1 MNMLLFADQLS
12 NFKNSVALPS
22 RTFNRIIKLSHHK
35 EGVLWSMS
43 TGSNSTSFV
52 NFNHY
57 LKVVETASITRFFE
71 CQMRNIQW
79 NGMSSRSFYQ
89 PNAVPKVVVVTGI
102 VRGADGT
109 SSRWWS
115 QAYVLPT
122 LIGFNWKRDRWIK
135 CDPKFPPKD
144 IFNNITNFCIQFRIT
159 LKLMRN
165 QFHGQRK
172 SLTVQLNLW
181 PVMRI
186 EFYTKVWNDRITS

>member
-1 MNMLLFADQLS
+1 MLWICYCSLSSRRISEIQLR
-12 NFKNSVALPS
+12 FHLEPS
-22 RTFNRIIKLSHHK
+22 IELSHHK
-35 EGVLWSMS
+35 EGVLLSMS
-43 TGSNSTSFV
+43 AGSNSNRFV

-79 NGMSSRSFYQ
+79 NGMSSRSFDQ
-89 PNAVPKVVVVTGI
+89 PNAVPKVVIVPGI
-102 VRGADGT
+102 VRGADAS

-115 QAYVLPT
+115 QAYVLST
-122 LIGFNWKRDRWIK
+122 LIGFNWNRDRWIK

-159 LKLMRN
+159 LKFMRN